1 MMMMYLSDVQFE
13 SVNVRALVTARH
25 PRQHRKSCVELLRQ
39 FLDRVPPRRPA
50 KHRATARRRR
60 QRRAST
66 NRSGNVRSRATSDG
80 DRTIGGRHGATAGGA
95 TGNVLEMRVG
105 MRHRR
110 SPDAIKTAKKTAGVT
125 SQARRR
131 RSSGFSL
138 QTTARKLAAGTRR
151 LVRSRHGQRRPEEL
165 GRRQSTDAH
174 KINNQWRCHVTM
186 SEICT
191 ELVNA
196 LASNS
201 GRLCSQLIAGA
212 RSPPVNDQR
221 SSILSASSPEQR
233 RKSCSSQVPR
243 RSR

>member
-110 SPDAIKTAKKTAGVT
+110 SPDAIKTAKKNGRSYFTGT
-125 SQARRR
+125 SSEKQRLQ
-131 RSSGFSL
+131 SSDDC
-138 QTTARKLAAGTRR
+138 QKT
-151 LVRSRHGQRRPEEL
+151 RSRDAALSSFQTRAAAT
-165 GRRQSTDAH
+165 GR
-174 KINNQWRCHVTM
+174 
-186 SEICT
+186 
-191 ELVNA
+191 
-196 LASNS
+196 
-201 GRLCSQLIAGA
+201 A
-212 RSPPVNDQR
+212 RSPTVDRRPQDQ
-221 SSILSASSPEQR
+221 
-233 RKSCSSQVPR
+233 
-243 RSR
+243 